1 MGSKGQSMV
10 ISSVL
15 LILLVVV
22 VTFIVIGFVVP
33 FVKNQLS
40 GTDCFDAVGKIEI
53 TNSASYSCFTGS
65 GMNIQIRINDDDI
78 ISGFSIELGGAS
90 TNSYEIKDGVVVSG
104 VKMFGDPSFGVLPLE
119 VPGKNE
125 ERTYVIQSAIIP
137 ESVRVYPILEDG
149 RSCSSP
155 EELNKIIGCG

>member
-40 GTDCFDAVGKIEI
+40 GTDCFGVVNEVKVVTSSQYTCYDDESKMNVQIFFGENESLKGFALEV
-53 TNSASYSCFTGS
+53 SAAGS
-65 GMNIQIRINDDDI
+65 
-78 ISGFSIELGGAS
+78 SK
-90 TNSYEIKDGVVVSG
+90 SYEIKGGAVTGVTMYDGVASLVI
-104 VKMFGDPSFGVLPLE
+104 
-119 VPGKNE
+119 PGKNE
-125 ERTYVIQSAIIP
+125 ERTYKITTARP
-137 ESVRVYPILEDG
+137 DSVSVYPLLRNGEV
-149 RSCSSP
+149 CASSD
-155 EELNKIIGCG
+155 EVNKIISCS